1 MTVQL
6 LFAWWNLVF
15 IVPFGL
21 ALLYLGLYVFTG
33 LTFGDADLD
42 HDLSVEHDV
51 SVEHDLDADHD
62 VSADHDHEASID
74 EGSFGFMSLLAAH
87 WRGRAFPLSL
97 VLMILLI
104 LWGSVGFALN
114 QLLVQMIG
122 ASAIVGLVSV
132 PVTMVVSLF
141 LTGVIAR
148 VVGKVLP
155 TNETY
160 GRKRSDLVG
169 TVGEAVLPID
179 ASFGLASVRD
189 SQGDLFQVPCRVAD
203 GEAAI
208 AKGMRVVLFEYDAE
222 KAVFHVAPYVRSNAI
237 SA

>member
-1 MTVQL
+1 MTLQI

-42 HDLSVEHDV
+42 HDLSVDHDV
-51 SVEHDLDADHD
+51 SVEHDCGADHD
-62 VSADHDHEASID
+62 VDGDHEHEASID
-74 EGSFGFMSLLAAH
+74 EGSFGFMSLLALIGV
-87 WRGRAFPLSL
+87 GRVPLSL

-114 QLLVQMIG
+114 QLLVQFMG
-122 ASAIVGLVSV
+122 PSAMVGLVSV
-132 PVTMVVSLF
+132 PVTMVVSLV
-141 LTGVIAR
+141 LTGLIAR
-148 VVGKVLP
+148 VVAKLLP

-160 GRKRSDLVG
+160 ARKRSDLVG

-179 ASFGLASVRD
+179 ASFGLVSVRD

-203 GEAAI
+203 GETTI
-208 AKGMRVVLFEYDAE
+208 AKGTRVVLFEYDAE
-222 KAVFHVAPYVRSNAI
+222 KGVFHVAPYV
-237 SA
+237 SASASAH

>member
-1 MTVQL
+1 MTLQI

-15 IVPFGL
+15 IVPFGV

-33 LTFGDADLD
+33 LTFGDAELD

-51 SVEHDLDADHD
+51 SVAHDVDADHD
-62 VSADHDHEASID
+62 VEVDHDHEASID
-74 EGSFGFMSLLAAH
+74 EGSFGFMSLLALIGV
-87 WRGRAFPLSL
+87 GRVPLSM

-114 QLLVQMIG
+114 QLLVQFIG
-122 ASAIVGLVSV
+122 ATALVGVVSV
-132 PVTMVVSLF
+132 PVTMVVSLV
-141 LTGVIAR
+141 LTGLIAR
-148 VVGKVLP
+148 VVAKVMP

-179 ASFGLASVRD
+179 ARFGLVSVRD
-189 SQGDLFQVPCRVAD
+189 SQGDLFQVACRVAE

-222 KAVFHVAPYVRSNAI
+222 KGVFHVAPYVRSNAV